1 MPSILAGMPL
11 SDMGGLGIAGSGG
24 GGGGLA
30 MNDTVPPLDIFELLD
45 LYDDII
51 MANQNNR

>member
-1 MPSILAGMPL
+1 MPL
-11 SDMGGLGIAGSGG
+11 SDMGLGISGNHGG

-30 MNDTVPPLDIFELLD
+30 MNDTVPHLDLFELLD